1 MFSRFSI
8 SIKFFCLSY
17 FVKHRLPHIESRS
30 ANEEA
35 EKNHYLICIY
45 MPNPK
50 LTCNINSN
58 EDCPIYI
65 SFFPEDIK
73 SAYFRLFSGK
83 KRYRDVDN
91 VKDGTFSAD
100 YLRFARID
108 VEYLRG
114 NWSNKEH
121 DCRTGTLIKFY
132 LYRKL
137 GLINLSIL
145 KEKLNRY
152 LKKRRIKNLTKNPVI
167 SVIKG
172 KFELYQAIMSDEKIL
187 SEGQFSEKQL
197 ADILFGY
204 DYMVDISTFH
214 LVDNAL
220 TWMLEA
226 CVEDGELRKTV
237 DGDYSITAK
246 GVHYFTATREAMQ
259 NREDVKSLTKQQLKV
274 QKSVS
279 LLTYLLVLTAFI
291 TALSQAENAYDGFE
305 WLLEQLSSEQIEQ
318 RNELRKEK
326 D

>member
-8 SIKFFCLSY
+8 SLKFFCLSY
-17 FVKHRLPHIESRS
+17 FVKHRLPHNESRS
-30 ANEEA
+30 VNEEA
-35 EKNHYLICIY
+35 EENHYLIRIY

-50 LTCNINSN
+50 LTSNIKSN

-65 SFFPEDIK
+65 SFFPEGIK
-73 SAYFRLFSGK
+73 SVYFRLFSGK
-83 KRYRDVDN
+83 KRYRDVDD
-91 VKDGTFSAD
+91 VKDGIFSAD

-114 NWSNKEH
+114 NWSTKEH

-132 LYRKL
+132 LYRKI
-137 GLINLSIL
+137 GLIKLFIL
-145 KEKLNRY
+145 KEKLKHY
-152 LKKRRIKNLTKNPVI
+152 LSKRRIKNLTKNPVS

-204 DYMVDISTFH
+204 DYMVDISTFY

-226 CVEDGELRKTV
+226 CVEDGELIKTV

-246 GVHYFTATREAMQ
+246 GVHYFTVTREAMQ
-259 NREDVKSLTKQQLKV
+259 NRDDVKNLTKQQLKV

-279 LLTYLLVLTAFI
+279 LLTYLLVLTALV
-291 TALSQAENAYDGFE
+291 TAFSQAENAYDGYK
-305 WLLEQLSSEQIEQ
+305 WLLEQLSLEQTEQ
-318 RNELRKEK
+318 RNEPSKEK